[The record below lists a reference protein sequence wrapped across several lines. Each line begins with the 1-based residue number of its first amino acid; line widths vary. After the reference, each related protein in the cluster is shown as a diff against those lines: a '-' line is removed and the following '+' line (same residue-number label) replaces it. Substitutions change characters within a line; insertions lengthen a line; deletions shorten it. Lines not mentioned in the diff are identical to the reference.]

1 MDEEMQTKLNA
12 VIQRCEE
19 GDPEMCAFL
28 GKEFYFGWNIDQDL
42 DRAFRY
48 LTVAAKDG
56 DAMSQFLLGFMY
68 WSGRGTEPDQDKA
81 LEWFLLAS
89 EQGVPEAMYNVAKIL
104 LDKDEENNREE
115 AINWL
120 KRSANA
126 GYDTAYDMLSDL
138 EDEE

>member
-1 MDEEMQTKLNA
+1 MDEDMQTKLNA

-81 LEWFLLAS
+81 LDWFLLAS
-89 EQGVPEAMYNVAKIL
+89 GQGVPEAMYNVAKIL
-104 LDKDEENNREE
+104 LDKDEVNNREE
-115 AINWL
+115 AIKWL

-126 GYDTAYDMLSDL
+126 GYDTAYDMLSDF
-138 EDEE
+138 EEE